1 MVKLPYLKIHVISKV
16 GAGIALMCFDTFFW
30 YIKYHGRSS
39 ITAVISQFFGVFEL
53 FGTSEKSTITASCW
67 YQNFRG
73 YDIPVS

>member
-16 GAGIALMCFDTFFW
+16 GAGVALMCFDTFFW

-39 ITAVISQFFGVFEL
+39 IIACHKPYGVFEL